1 MGDHMEAVTRSIER
15 EWGHAVDSSQKRFFG
30 PLKIGPFLL
39 GGNGPIHNLSLI
51 DVNQRGVYLTFS
63 ERTLLA
69 ENDVFRVVRPLTR
82 STDPTLTSGQPRRIV
97 AEVQVVKVTGRT
109 SVEVKVLRGSVTSGM
124 GAERVRG

>member
-1 MGDHMEAVTRSIER
+1 MEAVTRGVAR
-15 EWGHAVDSSQKRFFG
+15 EWAHASDSSHKRFFG

-51 DVNQRGVYLTFS
+51 DVNQRGVSLTFS

-82 STDPTLTSGQPRRIV
+82 RTDPTLASGQPRRIV
-97 AEVQVVKVTGRT
+97 AEVKVVKVTGRT
-109 SVEVKVLRGSVTSGM
+109 SVQVKILRGSVTSGM
-124 GAERVRG
+124 GAERMRG

>member
-1 MGDHMEAVTRSIER
+1 MGDHMEAVTRGVAR
-15 EWGHAVDSSQKRFFG
+15 EWRDTVESSQKRFFG

-39 GGNGPIHNLSLI
+39 GGSGPIHNLSLI

-82 STDPTLTSGQPRRIV
+82 RTDPTLASGQPRRIV
-97 AEVQVVKVTGRT
+97 AEVKVVKVTGRT
-109 SVEVKVLRGSVTSGM
+109 SVLVQVLRGSVIKGL
-124 GAERVRG
+124 GAERRGG